1 MYIEHDYH
9 YINANENLLIEK
21 GYGKISI
28 HSIHF
33 DRHYSEEQKEKNRQ
47 IAEKMTKEE
56 WSIHCEKVAKSF
68 AKPLNDILKQFIDR
82 YDIHQISEET
92 DTMEHYKSDW
102 DLYFWSNKGWNGK
115 DYMDCFKLD
124 FNTNRS
130 VEKNMALLNEI
141 IPLVESMEYE
151 NIGCRIQYNVVL
163 DKEKIEREAK
173 EICKKLTGKFI
184 TYCGIEGKIKVVD
197 EVNNYKTYGF
207 FRKGARSKYYKVS
220 NTEILAMKL
229 QEAI

>member
-47 IAEKMTKEE
+47 IAESMTSEQ
-56 WSIHCEKVAKSF
+56 WSRHCEEVAKDFS
-68 AKPLNDILKQFIDR
+68 KPMENILKIFLNKYSIFQA
-82 YDIHQISEET
+82 SENVS
-92 DTMEHYKSDW
+92 YKSDW
-102 DLYFWSNKGWNGK
+102 DLHFWSNKGWNGK
-115 DYMDCFKLD
+115 DYMDCFSLS

-130 VEKNMALLNEI
+130 VEKNIALLNEI

-151 NIGCRIQYNVVL
+151 NIGCRIQYNAVL

-173 EICKKLTGKFI
+173 EICEKLTGKFI

-220 NTEILAMKL
+220 NAEILAMKL

>member
-33 DRHYSEEQKEKNRQ
+33 DKHYSEEQKEKNRQ
-47 IAEKMTKEE
+47 IAESMTSEQ
-56 WSIHCEKVAKSF
+56 WSRHCEEIAKDFS
-68 AKPLNDILKQFIDR
+68 KPIENILKIFLNKYSIFQA
-82 YDIHQISEET
+82 SENVS
-92 DTMEHYKSDW
+92 YKSDW
-102 DLYFWSNKGWNGK
+102 DLHFWSNKGWNGK
-115 DYMDCFKLD
+115 DYMDCFSLS

-130 VEKNMALLNEI
+130 VEKNIALLNEI

-151 NIGCRIQYNVVL
+151 NIGCRIQYNAVL

-173 EICKKLTGKFI
+173 EICEKLTGKFI

-207 FRKGARSKYYKVS
+207 FRKGARSKCYKVS
-220 NTEILAMKL
+220 NAEILAMKL